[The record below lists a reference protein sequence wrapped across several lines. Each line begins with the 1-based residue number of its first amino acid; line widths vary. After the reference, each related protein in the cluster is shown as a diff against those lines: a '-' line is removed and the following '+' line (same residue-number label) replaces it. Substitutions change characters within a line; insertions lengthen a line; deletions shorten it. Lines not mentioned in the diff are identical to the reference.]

1 MCRAYIASRKLQ
13 ELLCP
18 LTARRAFAWVPRVV
32 LSLALLLL
40 GSNTALAATVP
51 GAVPGTF
58 GVSETGAATYSIP
71 IAVPPGT
78 AGMEPKLSLNY
89 SSQGANGIAGVGWS
103 IGGLSAI
110 TRCPQTIAQD
120 GQTRGVQLD
129 ANDRFCLDGQ
139 RLIVANGET
148 YGAVGA
154 EYRTEIESFSKIV
167 SIGGTAGDPQ
177 YFKVW
182 TKAGQ
187 VVEYGNT
194 ADARAEAQGK
204 SIAGAWAVNKISD
217 TAGNY
222 IVFTYAEDNANGA
235 HRIERI
241 DYTGNAVAG
250 VSPYSA
256 VEFQYEDRPDP
267 SSAYLA
273 GSLSQQTQRLSN
285 IQTYAGGAL
294 VMGFRLNYEI
304 GTTTGRSRLS
314 SLTQCAANGDC
325 LNPTTFGWQEG
336 EAAGLGSTA
345 VETVAPTGTVD
356 NTWFAMGELN
366 ADGKTDVLFYNT
378 AKIFK
383 PYLAEGS
390 GTFAQ
395 GVNTTSAGPLSS
407 AYFSPGLFRLFLVDV
422 NGDGSSDPVMCGIDT
437 YLFQGFNL
445 KRLWSAT
452 SWINSAGQM
461 GGASGTHS
469 QLFYADDYVHTTAA
483 VANSQ
488 WCLPADTNADGRVDI
503 VPYLSNYWKL
513 IGRVD
518 SNGEGL
524 FLNSWTQGA
533 AQPTTTYLSAFHT
546 IDVNGDN
553 AADAVWYDHATGQLK
568 VWLATATAFGSPVSI
583 TIDPG
588 GSPSD
593 RWFTVAD
600 VNGDGLGDMV
610 LHTPADG
617 KLKVW
622 LSKGNGTVTAKLETT
637 GFGAGGTPSNT
648 WFLMVDVNADGRAD
662 AVKYT
667 PGNGSIR
674 FALSNGDG
682 TFGTPITSTIATG
695 FNPTPLLGPNP
706 TTAWFQPAD
715 VNGDGLPDWVTYH
728 PGEGKIKVNLGQGA
742 IPDLLLSI
750 TDGHGASRNI
760 AYKPLTDPGVYAK
773 GAGATYPTQDIQ
785 NATYVV
791 AETATDDGA
800 GGQYHMA
807 YGYFGARANL
817 HGRGFL
823 GFAAL
828 EQTDLQTGIVIR
840 TEYRQDFPYIGQIA
854 RVTKTSAGG
863 TELSRVDNTHAA
875 KAIPGGGQ
883 FVYLAYSKE
892 QSQDLNGA
900 VLPSLETWN
909 TYADDWGNPTR
920 VVTQTS
926 DGFIKQ
932 TDSVYTNNATQ
943 WHLGRLVRATVTNS
957 VNGWAQTRV
966 SAFEYSSGTGLLTKE
981 IIEPDQPQYRLD
993 TTYAHDE
1000 FGNRKSVTVSSPAT
1014 GNAGIVTR
1022 STTTIYDTKGQFPT
1036 MVTNALGHSESKTFD
1051 PRFGVVAA
1059 LTGPNNLTTTWQYDG
1074 FGRKTQETRAD
1085 GTRSIWTYDACDA
1098 ACPDDAVYRIVSQVV
1113 DSGDLQAAPASV
1125 AYYDRLNRTVRSAVQ
1140 GLDGR
1145 WVYKDTEYDGR
1156 GNVARVSRPYYL
1168 GDSVYWI
1175 TNAYDDLNRLV
1186 EVVEPDN
1193 PNKPALVVTYNG
1205 LTIART
1211 NRKDQTTSETRNSQG
1226 QKVTVTDAM
1235 LKTTTYTYDPFGNPF
1250 YISNPNG
1257 QFVSVTMYDVRGRK
1271 ITGYSPDM
1279 GGWTYEYNVLG
1290 ELVKQTD
1297 AKQQVTTFT
1306 YDTLGRLTK
1315 RIEPG
1320 MTSEWG
1326 YDGSPYG
1333 IGKLQTAKAGNY
1345 IRSHW
1350 YDDKGRPQFTLSN
1363 LGGNGNPLLF
1373 NSVAYDSA
1381 GRVSEEYYPSG
1392 LGIKRIYNAL
1402 GYHVETRNANNSIL
1416 YWQLNAM
1423 DAEGHVTQETLGN
1436 GAVSYTTYDPSNGR
1450 FNYRINN
1457 RNGVWIAY
1465 HSQLY
1470 DSIGNVQE
1478 RYQFGGIFASDIL
1491 QYDALNRLTQADS
1504 SVGGTATIQAVTYDA
1519 TGNITSK
1526 SEVGNYYYG
1535 GDPNCTNSNVGPHAV
1550 CKAGSNAYSYDANG
1564 NLTGGGG
1571 RSVTWTAWNMPASI
1585 SYDGQSQNWL
1595 YGPEHERYRMIA
1607 PGRTTWYLNPSLHQ
1621 GGHYEQTLYVSGTRE
1636 HRITIYGG
1644 GRPVG
1649 EAISYTV
1656 DGGAPPPPQT
1666 RYFHTD
1672 AQGSITAVTDG
1683 TGAVITRYRYDPWGK
1698 QYLVYGSNAG
1708 LSQTRQ
1714 GHTGHEMLDS
1724 GLTHMNG
1731 RLYDPML
1738 ARFVSADPFVQ
1749 APYNLQ
1755 SLNRYSYVFNNP
1767 LGYTDPSGYFG
1778 WEISPKL
1785 GRGLFA
1791 LGGIMFGAVL
1801 GPAGPIFS
1809 GGGWATT
1816 LASGALAGGVGGFI
1830 GSGGNPQAARQG
1842 ALAGGLFAGA
1852 GLIGNALDKAGYAGF
1867 ANDGVGRALLHAGAG
1882 CVSASAGGGSCGSGA
1897 LQAGFTKFASANLP
1911 NYGNVGNLV
1920 KYAVIGGTASAIG
1933 GGKFA
1938 NGAMTGAWQYLMNEA
1953 TEANKPKGDF
1963 VKTNINGEEQWVA
1976 REYAERMKLA
1986 QDAGLDLSNREE
1998 FLKWRADPGCVQ
2010 MCVGYQFLSGLAVDL
2025 MIDMGV
2031 GEMKSVN
2038 GQSTRVLIDRSM
2050 RAFGAFRTIL
2060 DVATFPQTVSDCQA
2074 GCVKEN
2080 KLK

>member
-1 MCRAYIASRKLQ
+1 MH
-13 ELLCP
+13 
-18 LTARRAFAWVPRVV
+18 RAFIFGFRLNVLLYPRTALGVIMRE
-32 LSLALLLL
+32 LRAATFCALLLF
-40 GSNTALAATVP
+40 GAGAASAATVP
-51 GAVPGTF
+51 GAVSGSF

-78 AGMEPKLSLNY
+78 AGMEPKISLNY
-89 SSQGANGIAGVGWS
+89 SSQGGNGIAGVGWS
-103 IGGLSAI
+103 IGGLSSV
-110 TRCPQTIAQD
+110 TRCPQTIALD
-120 GQTRGVQLD
+120 GQTRGIQLD
-129 ANDRFCLDGQ
+129 ASDRFCLDGQ
-139 RLIVANGET
+139 RLIVVNGGT

-154 EYRTEIESFSKIV
+154 EYRTEIESFSRVV
-167 SIGGTAGDPQ
+167 SYGGIAGDPQ

-194 ADARAEAQGK
+194 ADSRVEAQGK
-204 SIAGAWAVNKISD
+204 SIAGAWSVNKISD
-217 TAGNY
+217 TVGNY
-222 IVFTYAEDNANGA
+222 ITFSYIEDNANGA
-235 HRIERI
+235 HRVQRI
-241 DYTGNAVAG
+241 GYTGNVNVGVA
-250 VSPYSA
+250 PYNV
-256 VEFQYEDRPDP
+256 VEFQYEGRGDVETTYVKG
-267 SSAYLA
+267 SKSAA
-273 GSLSQQTQRLSN
+273 NQRLTKILAYEN
-285 IQTYAGGAL
+285 D
-294 VMGFRLNYEI
+294 RLIKDYSLGYE
-304 GTTTGRSRLS
+304 TATATGRSRLV

-325 LNPTTFGWQEG
+325 LAPTTFVWQEG
-336 EAAGLGSTA
+336 EIGLSL
-345 VETVAPTGTVD
+345 VAQ
-356 NTWFAMGELN
+356 NTEIANTN
-366 ADGKTDVLFYNT
+366 ALYTRAIDINGDGKTDLVYPVGATWKVRLSQGDSFSLEIDTGIANTGYQYARPLDFNSDGRIDMLVPFANGRWYLLRATGDAGAPFAAPVDTGLTDGGKAANPQLLDINGDGIPDIVHAHDSYWYSALGNGTGFGADVKSNMPYVQGGYGMYAFDWGRPADFQGDGLADVLIPRLYQR
-378 AKIFK
+378 
-383 PYLAEGS
+383 YLCG
-390 GTFAQ
+390 GFAICEDIRWDALTRP
-395 GVNTTSAGPLSS
+395 GAGPLTNQPTNIP
-407 AYFSPGLFRLFLVDV
+407 AYLYSGVAGTGVIYIQRSQQAIDINRDGNTDLLTMGGNGSGGASWWLCQNWGGDLQHCSNTGFPASTSGQVMIQTDW
-422 NGDGSSDPVMCGIDT
+422 NGDGKPDMMA
-437 YLFQGFNL
+437 
-445 KRLWSAT
+445 AT
-452 SWINSAGQM
+452 NGGTGNWVIYQTNSNGTGM
-461 GGASGTHS
+461 TSFDSGVP
-469 QLFYADDYVHTTAA
+469 QRGY
-483 VANSQ
+483 
-488 WCLPADTNADGRVDI
+488 DTN
-503 VPYLSNYWKL
+503 PL
-513 IGRVD
+513 IGD
-518 SNGEGL
+518 
-524 FLNSWTQGA
+524 F
-533 AQPTTTYLSAFHT
+533 
-546 IDVNGDN
+546 
-553 AADAVWYDHATGQLK
+553 
-568 VWLATATAFGSPVSI
+568 
-583 TIDPG
+583 
-588 GSPSD
+588 
-593 RWFTVAD
+593 
-600 VNGDGLGDMV
+600 NGDGLLDLMLAYNGVWNMH
-610 LHTPADG
+610 LH
-617 KLKVW
+617 
-622 LSKGNGTVTAKLETT
+622 NGH
-637 GFGAGGTPSNT
+637 
-648 WFLMVDVNADGRAD
+648 
-662 AVKYT
+662 
-667 PGNGSIR
+667 
-674 FALSNGDG
+674 
-682 TFGTPITSTIATG
+682 
-695 FNPTPLLGPNP
+695 
-706 TTAWFQPAD
+706 Q
-715 VNGDGLPDWVTYH
+715 
-728 PGEGKIKVNLGQGA
+728 
-742 IPDLLLSI
+742 PDLLVSI
-750 TDGHGASRNI
+750 TDGFGASRTI
-760 AYKPLTDPGVYAK
+760 GYRPLTDGDVYTK
-773 GAGATYPTQDIQ
+773 GAETVFPQIDVQD
-785 NATYVV
+785 ATYVV
-791 AETATDDGA
+791 SETSTEDGV
-800 GGQYHMA
+800 GGQYRIT
-807 YGYFGARANL
+807 YGYADARTNL

-823 GFAAL
+823 GFGAL
-828 EQTDLQTGIVIR
+828 EQTDLQTDIVTR

-957 VNGWAQTRV
+957 VKGWAQTRV

-1098 ACPDDAVYRIVSQVV
+1098 ACPADAVYRIVSQVV

-1186 EVVEPDN
+1186 GVVEPDN

-1235 LKTTTYTYDPFGNPF
+1235 LKSTTYTYDPFGNPF

-1436 GAVSYTTYDPSNGR
+1436 GAVSYTMYDPSNGR

-1491 QYDALNRLTQADS
+1491 QYDALNRLIQADS
-1504 SVGGTATIQAVTYDA
+1504 SVGGTATTQTVTYDT
-1519 TGNITSK
+1519 TGNITSR

-1535 GDPNCTNSNVGPHAV
+1535 GNPNCTNSNVGPHAV

-1571 RSVTWTAWNMPASI
+1571 RSVTWTAWNMPASV
-1585 SYDGQSQNWL
+1585 SYGGQSQSWL
-1595 YGPEHERYRMIA
+1595 YGPEHERYRMVA
-1607 PGRTTWYLNPSLHQ
+1607 PGRTTWYLNPGLHQ

-1656 DGGAPPPPQT
+1656 DEGAPPPPQT

-1672 AQGSITAVTDG
+1672 DQGSITAVTDG

-1749 APYNLQ
+1749 EPYNLQ

-1785 GRGLFA
+1785 GKGLFA

-1801 GPAGPIFS
+1801 GPAGPVFA

-1830 GSGGNPQAARQG
+1830 GSGGNVQAARQG

-1852 GLIGNALDKAGYAGF
+1852 GLIGNELQGSFSTF
-1867 ANDGVGRALLHAGAG
+1867 ANDGLGRAALHAAAG
-1882 CVSASAGGGSCGSGA
+1882 CISASAGGGSCGAGA
-1897 LQAGFTKFASANLP
+1897 MTAGFTKFAASNIDV
-1911 NYGNVGNLV
+1911 GNGDLANLV
-1920 KYAVIGGTASAIG
+1920 KYSVIGGTASVIG

-1938 NGAMTGAWQYLMNEA
+1938 NGAMTGAWQYLMNEVVAKYNSRTGKLTVRDVRTGKEAGGNFFSGSGLGDGAGKGYYYILEGTYKDGQPRYRLEAVDAIWGNDENDNSGQTLLRLHGPGRSIGCITACDSSGWLSVSSVIQSTA
-1953 TEANKPKGDF
+1953 TSTVQ
-1963 VKTNINGEEQWVA
+1963 VKT
-1976 REYAERMKLA
+1976 
-1986 QDAGLDLSNREE
+1986 
-1998 FLKWRADPGCVQ
+1998 FLPNPSFGGRQLLPRIS
-2010 MCVGYQFLSGLAVDL
+2010 VGSETVRYYGILHVD
-2025 MIDMGV
+2025 
-2031 GEMKSVN
+2031 
-2038 GQSTRVLIDRSM
+2038 
-2050 RAFGAFRTIL
+2050 
-2060 DVATFPQTVSDCQA
+2060 
-2074 GCVKEN
+2074 
-2080 KLK
+2080 